1 MSLDNQEAVVVY
13 QPHLIT
19 AEEIRHQ
26 IEAAGFTASFKK
38 QPRPL
43 KLSAIDL
50 ERLRYPQS
58 KGSET
63 ALKEISN
70 ANDTKTVV
78 FRIDG
83 MHCSS
88 CVLNI
93 QSTISALP
101 SVTSIVVSLEKKSAI
116 INYNPNLISID
127 VLRRAIEAV
136 SPETFKVS
144 LPDEYENVALFP
156 TLASPLKS
164 PHPALKDVSQ
174 PLTQVVVINI
184 EGMTCNSCVQ
194 SIEGVVS
201 QKAGV
206 KSIHVSLS
214 NRNGTIEYDP
224 LQTCPEDLRSS
235 IEDMGFDASLSGN
248 DILNFYI
255 YKDCAVLFRIWYH
268 PR

>member
-19 AEEIRHQ
+19 AEEIKCQ
-26 IEAAGFTASFKK
+26 IEAVGFTASFKK

-50 ERLRYPQS
+50 ERLKNTQT

-63 ALKEISN
+63 TSLKENSKN
-70 ANDTKTVV
+70 VNNTKTVV
-78 FRIDG
+78 FKIDG

-88 CVLNI
+88 CVFNI

-101 SVTSIVVSLEKKSAI
+101 SVTNIVVSLEKKSALV
-116 INYNPNLISID
+116 NYNPNLIS
-127 VLRRAIEAV
+127 VEELRKAIEAV

-144 LPDEYENVALFP
+144 LPDQYEHAALLSA
-156 TLASPLKS
+156 LASPLKS
-164 PHPALKDVSQ
+164 HTALKDATQ

-194 SIEGVVS
+194 SIEGVIS

-206 KSIHVSLS
+206 KSINVSLANS
-214 NRNGTIEYDP
+214 NGTIEYDP
-224 LQTCPEDLRSS
+224 LQTSPEDLRSS

-248 DILNFYI
+248 DILNF
-255 YKDCAVLFRIWYH
+255 
-268 PR
+268 

>member
-19 AEEIRHQ
+19 AEEIKHQ

-38 QPRPL
+38 KPRPL
-43 KLSAIDL
+43 KLSAVDL
-50 ERLRYPQS
+50 ERLRNTQT
-58 KGSET
+58 KGSGT

-70 ANDTKTVV
+70 GNDTKTIV

-83 MHCSS
+83 MHCNS

-101 SVTSIVVSLEKKSAI
+101 SVTSIVVSLANKSAV
-116 INYNPNLISID
+116 INYNPNLIGVD
-127 VLRRAIEAV
+127 VLRKAIEAV

-144 LPDEYENVALFP
+144 LPDECENVVLFP
-156 TLASPLKS
+156 ALVSPLKS
-164 PHPALKDVSQ
+164 PHPAWKDTSQ
-174 PLTQVVVINI
+174 PLTQVVVIHI

-194 SIEGVVS
+194 SIEGMVS

-206 KSIHVSLS
+206 KSVHVSLANHS
-214 NRNGTIEYDP
+214 GTIEYDP

-248 DILNFYI
+248 GMFNFSI
-255 YKDCAVLFRIWYH
+255 QKDCAVLFRI
-268 PR
+268 

>member
-19 AEEIRHQ
+19 AEEIKHQ
-26 IEAAGFTASFKK
+26 IEAAGFAASIKK

-43 KLSAIDL
+43 KLSAVDL
-50 ERLRYPQS
+50 ERLRNTQT

-63 ALKEISN
+63 APKENS
-70 ANDTKTVV
+70 DVTETKTVV
-78 FRIDG
+78 FRVDG

-88 CVLNI
+88 CVRSI
-93 QSTISALP
+93 QSTVSTLP
-101 SVTSIVVSLEKKSAI
+101 SVTRVVVSLEKKSAL
-116 INYNPNLISID
+116 INYNPNSISTD
-127 VLRRAIEAV
+127 ALRRAIEAV
-136 SPETFKVS
+136 SPETFTVT
-144 LPDEYENVALFP
+144 LPDQHERAALFP

-164 PHPALKDVSQ
+164 PHAPSKAASQ

-194 SIEGVVS
+194 SIEGVLS

-206 KSIHVSLS
+206 KSVRVSLA

-235 IEDMGFDASLSGN
+235 IKDMGFDASLSGN
-248 DILNFYI
+248 DIVNL
-255 YKDCAVLFRIWYH
+255 
-268 PR
+268 